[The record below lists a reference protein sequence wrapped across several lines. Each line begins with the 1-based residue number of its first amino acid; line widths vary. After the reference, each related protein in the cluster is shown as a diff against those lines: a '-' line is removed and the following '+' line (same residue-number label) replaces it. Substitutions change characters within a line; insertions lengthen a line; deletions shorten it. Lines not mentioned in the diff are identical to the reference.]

1 MWRGAQY
8 WPRFLSHSG
17 AYRGIAEVLPT
28 ESKGELR
35 CQSSLT
41 GQERGSRGTE
51 SLLPSGILH
60 AEQDS
65 ADRSYWGAPSS
76 Q

>member
-8 WPRFLSHSG
+8 WPRFLFHSG
-17 AYRGIAEVLPT
+17 VYRGIAEVLPAK
-28 ESKGELR
+28 SKGELR

-41 GQERGSRGTE
+41 GQECGSRGTE
-51 SLLPSGILH
+51 SLPPSGILH

-65 ADRSYWGAPSS
+65 ADSSYWGTPSS